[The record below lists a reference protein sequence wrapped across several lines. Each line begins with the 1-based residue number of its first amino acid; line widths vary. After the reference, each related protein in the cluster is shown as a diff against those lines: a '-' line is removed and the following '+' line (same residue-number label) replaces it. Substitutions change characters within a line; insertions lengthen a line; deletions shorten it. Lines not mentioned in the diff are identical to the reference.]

1 MYVYRLV
8 SYAGIIL
15 GISVRV
21 KHQVECL
28 DFITPMH
35 TRVDRAG
42 ADQGRESWV
51 VLGRMPPCRSP
62 PRTLCTI
69 HAQTTAHY
77 ACHISLHSMHAPPLL
92 QSSDQPLLGV

>member
-21 KHQVECL
+21 KREVKCL
-28 DFITPMH
+28 DFIAPMH

-42 ADQGRESWV
+42 ADQGREAWV
-51 VLGRMPPCRSP
+51 VLGRMPQN
-62 PRTLCTI
+62 TI
-69 HAQTTAHY
+69 GLKQ
-77 ACHISLHSMHAPPLL
+77 
-92 QSSDQPLLGV
+92 